1 MIKNFILG
9 FLPWVLFFS
18 FNGWGKYGLEIG
30 TISAVGS
37 IVFLDFKAIK
47 KKYVLSWG
55 TLLFFIFML
64 VFGVFMHHPWVI
76 KNAYW
81 FSTLVLA
88 GIMLFSILIKKP
100 FSIVYARENCPKE
113 YWDSPIFFEVN
124 IIISLCWFAGMLIA
138 TYGCLCHGAKDVAL
152 QVAGFALPLF
162 ITILLPERYS
172 HFRMARGGVA
182 QISKISEVKKLHG
195 IGYREIG
202 QGQPL
207 ILLAG
212 SNMTLHHWN
221 PELITNLS
229 SQFHCILADIPGV
242 GTSPADTTPQSVEEV
257 AKRMLPFVE
266 DVANTKP
273 VVFGFSMGGFI
284 AQAIADQGPDKLAGI
299 ILVSTAP
306 GQNAVA
312 MSEADLNI
320 LTDTSGTMEDHFK
333 RMGQLTFPDAETGKR
348 LGKKV
353 AKIYISAALEGELS
367 ETDIAYQNKLCANW
381 SQVPHPCTNLAIST
395 FPMLI
400 MTGTMDRICPPEN
413 AQLLHAACQHSQ
425 LKEFDHAGHGLIYQL
440 PSEIVEKIKQAT
452 FN

>member
-9 FLPWVLFFS
+9 FLPWILFFS

-30 TISAVGS
+30 TIASIGS
-37 IVFLDFKAIK
+37 IVIFDRRALKGK
-47 KKYVLSWG
+47 HVLSWG

-64 VFGVFMHHPWVI
+64 IFGVFMHHPWVV

-88 GIMLFSILIKKP
+88 GIMLVSVLIRKP
-100 FSIVYARENCPKE
+100 FSMVYARENCPEE

-124 IIISLCWFAGMLIA
+124 VLISLCWFAGMLIA
-138 TYGCLCHGAKDVAL
+138 TYGCLCHSYTNAAL
-152 QVAGFALPLF
+152 QVTGFALPLF
-162 ITILLPERYS
+162 ITIFLPERYS

-182 QISKISEVKKLHG
+182 QIRGISEVKTLHG

-229 SQFHCILADIPGV
+229 RHFRCILADIPGV
-242 GTSPADTTPQSVEEV
+242 GVSPIDPLPQTIEAVEKIMRPFVADVADT
-257 AKRMLPFVE
+257 
-266 DVANTKP
+266 KP
-273 VVFGFSMGGFI
+273 LLLGFSMGGFI
-284 AQAIADQGPDKLAGI
+284 VQAIADSDPNKLAGL

-306 GQNAVA
+306 GQHAVA
-312 MSEADLNI
+312 MSDADLKL
-320 LTDTSGTMEDHFK
+320 LTDTSGTTEDRYK
-333 RMGQLTFPDAETGKR
+333 RMGQLSFPDAETGRR
-348 LGKKV
+348 LGKNV
-353 AKIYISAALEGELS
+353 AQIYISAALEGELS
-367 ETDIAYQNKLCANW
+367 ESEIAYQNGVCDDW
-381 SQVPHPCTNLAIST
+381 SQVQRPCCKLTSSAL
-395 FPMLI
+395 PMLI
-400 MTGTMDRICPPEN
+400 MTGTLDRICPPEN
-413 AQLLHAACQHSQ
+413 AQLLHAACPQSQ

-440 PSEIVEKIKQAT
+440 PGEMAAEMSRA
-452 FN
+452 F